1 MRKGNCQLVNC
12 LIYNQFCLSSL
23 EQPESTNT
31 FCRRPLWKNKKEIWS
46 RKSRIKWFSEKLAHF
61 VARAGKWSNFSPHQ
75 EGPFFTPHQLPAIF
89 LTISTVIWNGSK
101 SHFQEKSIDW
111 YQISAPVCSG
121 AKKYTLPSH
130 LSLCQWSAIR
140 WLASPHFWLD
150 CSKTTNAID
159 FKISSNQWGPVV
171 SVNVVT
177 CFQIVFKCF
186 QTTFSHFFSYFLIIV
201 CFMSLQFAICILS
214 YLFMCHSLQCI
225 DLRQ

>member
-12 LIYNQFCLSSL
+12 LMYNQFCLSSL
-23 EQPESTNT
+23 KQSESINT
-31 FCRRPLWKNKKEIWS
+31 FCRRPLWKNKTEIWS

-61 VARAGKWSNFSPHQ
+61 VHSGKSW
-75 EGPFFTPHQLPAIF
+75 EVEAIF
-89 LTISTVIWNGSK
+89 HLTKEGHFSHLTNYQLWNGSK

-140 WLASPHFWLD
+140 WLASSHFWLN
-150 CSKTTNAID
+150 CSETTNAIY
-159 FKISSNQWGPVV
+159 FRVSSNQWGPVV

-186 QTTFSHFFSYFLIIV
+186 QITFSHFVLAYFLIIV

-225 DLRQ
+225 DLGQ